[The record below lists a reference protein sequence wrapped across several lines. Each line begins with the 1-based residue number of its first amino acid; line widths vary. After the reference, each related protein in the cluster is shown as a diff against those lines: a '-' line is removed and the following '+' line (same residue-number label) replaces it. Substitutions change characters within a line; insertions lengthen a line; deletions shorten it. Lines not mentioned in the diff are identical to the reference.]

1 MTYSRILV
9 HIGNKMGSMVTAE
22 VAGATII
29 RARGRSMTQGNSS
42 TVTQG
47 SKGLKLVATAG
58 RRGGAVDAKG
68 AGARLQAERGD
79 RWTAE
84 KQEQFVGRLAETAN
98 VSASLAETGMSQAGL
113 YKLRNRSAGFRAAWD
128 EALDLGYARIE
139 AMLLDRALNGR
150 RRVSREG
157 QIVEEFVECS
167 DSLALTLLSQHRKR
181 VGEYRAAVAVSRD
194 NPERLRERFMVK
206 LQRLARA
213 AGWQG

>member
-1 MTYSRILV
+1 
-9 HIGNKMGSMVTAE
+9 
-22 VAGATII
+22 
-29 RARGRSMTQGNSS
+29 MTQENSS
-42 TVTQG
+42 TIAQG
-47 SKGLKLVATAG
+47 AKGLKLVATAG

-84 KQEQFVGRLAETAN
+84 KQEQFVARLAETAN
-98 VSASLAETGMSQAGL
+98 VSASLADTGMSQAGL
-113 YKLRNRSAGFRAAWD
+113 YKLRKRSAGFRAAWD